1 MPPGSKAR
9 ASLKV
14 EKGGGAAAPAVPLAP
29 AAPRDDTDGAPLP
42 LSATPCIR
50 IRYGN
55 RESKVAASMLVTK
68 MGEEFG
74 NEVRV
79 VLRRNHDDEES
90 PKVIVGLDF
99 FGISVQQ
106 SESNLWTGQPETSA
120 EQAEWMELPV
130 ERVADLLLELAEQD
144 TPQADAADISMET
157 EYEELV
163 MLGVSAAIGFSG
175 LALCWL
181 FG

>member
-1 MPPGSKAR
+1 
-9 ASLKV
+9 
-14 EKGGGAAAPAVPLAP
+14 
-29 AAPRDDTDGAPLP
+29 
-42 LSATPCIR
+42 
-50 IRYGN
+50 
-55 RESKVAASMLVTK
+55 MLVTK

-74 NEVRV
+74 NEARV

-106 SESNLWTGQPETSA
+106 SESNLWTGQPDT
-120 EQAEWMELPV
+120 EQTDWLELPV

-144 TPQADAADISMET
+144 TPQVDAAELTVET

-163 MLGVSAAIGFSG
+163 MLGISAAIGISG
-175 LALCWL
+175 LAVWWL